1 MARQRWTDKATR
13 ADNGRAPVSAYSSVE
28 AGNAGVIMQDC
39 LWGRLLAWATI
50 LLLRAMAGAQAASD
64 CDGLTIK
71 VTGLPAAGEAQ
82 CEQRKIGGG
91 DGTATNESIRILG
104 ASSIFVVSH
113 TYAGLRTY
121 LMRQDIKGLV
131 GRIDAFETASGWG
144 DERDSGEFTVRS
156 FEAKVRGEGGTMP
169 CFGFSRFSGHVPNTG
184 GGYRHHIFGF
194 YCDFLQRP
202 VDAAR
207 VDELVASIKYEFE

>member
-1 MARQRWTDKATR
+1 
-13 ADNGRAPVSAYSSVE
+13 
-28 AGNAGVIMQDC
+28 MQNRV
-39 LWGRLLAWATI
+39 WGPLLAWATI
-50 LLLRAMAGAQAASD
+50 LLLPAMAGAQAASD
-64 CDGLTIK
+64 CDGLMIK

-82 CEQRKIGGG
+82 CEQRKVGGP
-91 DGTATNESIRILG
+91 DGTATNESIRIFG
-104 ASSIFVVSH
+104 AGSIFVVSH

-121 LMRQDIKGLV
+121 LMRQDIKDLV
-131 GRIDAFETASGWG
+131 GHVDAFETTSGWG
-144 DERDSGEFTVRS
+144 DERDSGEFSVRS
-156 FEAKVRGEGGTMP
+156 FDAKVRGEGGTIP

-207 VDELVASIKYEFE
+207 VDELVAGIKYEFE